1 VSAPVPGLAGVPA
14 AQADRAVAEL
24 ARTWSTG
31 PDGVWTA
38 PGRVNLIGEH
48 VDYNGGRCLPMAL
61 TRVTAAAVRAR
72 ADDRVRIASAA
83 PDAAPFEG
91 RLSGLG
97 PGDVSGWA
105 AYPAGVLWALQQAG
119 LPLPGL
125 DVAVSSDVPL
135 GAGLSSSASLE
146 CSVALAAAEL
156 AGRTDDPVLR
166 RVLIAAAV
174 RAENEVVGAATG
186 GMDQTVALL
195 AEGGAALLVDTS
207 DGRTE
212 PVPLGLAEAGLR
224 LLVIDTRVRHALA
237 DGQYGRRRRDC
248 EEAARLL
255 GVPMLAAAGP
265 ADVER
270 LTDPRLRARARHV
283 VTEVQR
289 VDEFVALVR
298 AGRVAECGP
307 LLDASHAS
315 LRDDYEVS
323 AVELDTVVAA
333 ATAAGALGARMTGG
347 GFGGSA
353 IALVPDAAVPAVQ
366 DAVVAACR
374 ERGLTT
380 PATLPVSSGPAA
392 RRIS

>member
-1 VSAPVPGLAGVPA
+1 VSDPGPS
-14 AQADRAVAEL
+14 DRAVAEL
-24 ARTWSTG
+24 SRAWDAE

-48 VDYNGGRCLPMAL
+48 VDYNGGRCLPLAL
-61 TRVTAAAVRAR
+61 DRVTAAAVRVR
-72 ADDRVRIASAA
+72 ADDLVRLASDDH
-83 PDAAPFEG
+83 DAEPFTG
-91 RLSGLG
+91 RLADLG
-97 PGDVSGWA
+97 PGCVSGWA
-105 AYPAGVLWALQQAG
+105 AYAAGVLWALQQAG
-119 LPLPGL
+119 VEVPGV

-146 CSVALAAAEL
+146 CAVALAAADL
-156 AGRTDDPVLR
+156 TGRSDDPALR
-166 RVLIAAAV
+166 RVLVQAAI

-186 GMDQTVALL
+186 GMDQTVAML
-195 AEGGAALLVDTS
+195 AEEGAALLIDTR
-207 DGRTE
+207 DGSTE
-212 PVPLGLAEAGLR
+212 PVPLGLAEAGLQ

-237 DGQYGRRRRDC
+237 DGQYGQRRADC
-248 EEAARLL
+248 EAAARLL
-255 GVPMLAAAGP
+255 GVGLLSETTLAA
-265 ADVER
+265 VEG

-283 VTEVQR
+283 VSEIAR

-323 AVELDTVVAA
+323 AVELDTVVTA

-353 IALVPDAAVPAVQ
+353 IALVPEHAVSDVEAAVVR
-366 DAVVAACR
+366 ACA
-374 ERGLTT
+374 ERDLTR
-380 PATLPVSSGPAA
+380 PATLVVTSGPAA
-392 RRIS
+392 RRLS